1 MIISSSMIP
10 TTLATNYIVEEFAD
24 YDSPARLSRETRDQ
38 STAFCEKTTEPRT
51 KEERSD
57 QLAATGAGN
66 QEEGN
71 DEQIRDDSTTRW
83 GAKDLSKKVQTSSRR
98 N

>member
-1 MIISSSMIP
+1 MIISSSTIP

-24 YDSPARLSRETRDQ
+24 YDSPARL
-38 STAFCEKTTEPRT
+38 CLPRT
-51 KEERSD
+51 KEEGSD
-57 QLAATGAGN
+57 QLAATGASN

-83 GAKDLSKKVQTSSRR
+83 GAKDLSKKVQTSNRR